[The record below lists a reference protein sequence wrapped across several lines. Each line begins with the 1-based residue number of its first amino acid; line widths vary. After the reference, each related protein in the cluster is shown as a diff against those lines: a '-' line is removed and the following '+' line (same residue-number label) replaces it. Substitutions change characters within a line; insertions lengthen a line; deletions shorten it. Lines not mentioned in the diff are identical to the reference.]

1 MGEILPISRFS
12 RKFINTYGSRESRFP
27 YISTKGF
34 LRRYSQSVE
43 SIFFFSFEMLV
54 DSDEYILRS
63 SSEEWVSF
71 LKFSISCSY
80 GSPPNF
86 ILWRVYICE
95 HW

>member
-54 DSDEYILRS
+54 DSNKRVSRS
-63 SSEEWVSF
+63 SREE
-71 LKFSISCSY
+71 
-80 GSPPNF
+80 
-86 ILWRVYICE
+86 
-95 HW
+95 